1 MSERKEIIRPK
12 KLVEKYG
19 EDFTIW
25 SYSRLSTFKNCQHEY
40 YLSRIL
46 KKENENNYWAI
57 LGGLSHDAL
66 EDFYNGKIKYNDML
80 TRFEHN
86 FLDYEMSDLK
96 FVKDEAQNE
105 RMIKK
110 YKDCMVHFFKNHHI
124 VPFKVIS
131 EREVWIDLGIAAFI
145 GYIDAIHKDEDGN
158 FVITDYKT
166 SSMGAEYKG
175 ENLLNKQEQLLL
187 YALALHQMGV
197 PLDKIKIRWN
207 FLKYT
212 NINYNHMINVT
223 YLKNGKHTTSCVKK
237 LELISKIAPQLKK
250 DMLEHDPDADQKEV
264 NAAIK
269 QWKLDNDFSNLP
281 QWLQDRYTLS
291 PVVKIGERH
300 KWVESIKTQL
310 KKDLIEYGL
319 SDMEA
324 EIMYLDCVESNSLDG
339 VPVEVFTNYVLQ
351 DAYVYGE
358 VNKENIDR
366 LVDNMTKAIKEIQ
379 AKGIDDSSQWE
390 ENKTLTD
397 KSMYYCNNLC
407 GVKKE
412 CKFHIEYINEL
423 KKQNEEYQKEDI
435 DILTELENL

>member
-1 MSERKEIIRPK
+1 
-12 KLVEKYG
+12 
-19 EDFTIW
+19 
-25 SYSRLSTFKNCQHEY
+25 
-40 YLSRIL
+40 
-46 KKENENNYWAI
+46 
-57 LGGLSHDAL
+57 
-66 EDFYNGKIKYNDML
+66 ML

-145 GYIDAIHKDEDGN
+145 GYIDAIHYDEESN
-158 FVITDYKT
+158 YVITDYKT

-175 ENLLNKQEQLLL
+175 ENLLHKQEQL
-187 YALALHQMGV
+187 YALALHQMGAS
-197 PLDKIKIRWN
+197 LDKIKIRWN

-250 DMLEHDPDADQKEV
+250 DMLEHDPDADPKEV

-291 PVVKIGERH
+291 PVVKVGERH
-300 KWVESIKTQL
+300 KWIESIKTQL

-339 VPVEVFTNYVLQ
+339 VPEEVFKNYILQ
-351 DAYVYGE
+351 DAYLYGE
-358 VNKENIDR
+358 VSQENIDR

-379 AKGIDDSSQWE
+379 AKGVDDSSKWE
-390 ENKTLTD
+390 DNKTLTD

-407 GVKKE
+407 GVRKE
-412 CKFHIEYINEL
+412 CRFYQEHIEEL

>member
-66 EDFYNGKIKYNDML
+66 EDFYNGKIKYDDML

-175 ENLLNKQEQLLL
+175 ENLLHKQEQLLL

-250 DMLEHDPDADQKEV
+250 DIFEHDPDADPKEV

-291 PVVKIGERH
+291 PVVKVGERH

-358 VNKENIDR
+358 VNQENIDR
-366 LVDNMTKAIKEIQ
+366 LIDNMTKAIKEIQ
-379 AKGIDDSSQWE
+379 AKGIDDSSKWE
-390 ENKTLTD
+390 DNKTLTD

-407 GVKKE
+407 GVRKE
-412 CKFHIEYINEL
+412 CRFYQEHIEEL

>member
-19 EDFTIW
+19 ETFPVW
-25 SYSRLSTFKNCQHEY
+25 SYSRLSTYKNCKHEY

-57 LGGLSHDAL
+57 LGGLSHDTL
-66 EDFYNGKIKYNDML
+66 EDFYNGKIKYDDML

-96 FVKDEAQNE
+96 FVKDEEQNN

-145 GYIDAIHKDEDGN
+145 GYIDAIHKDEESN
-158 FVITDYKT
+158 YVITDYKT

-175 ENLLNKQEQLLL
+175 ENLLHKQEQLLL

-250 DMLEHDPDADQKEV
+250 DIFEYHPDADPKEV

-291 PVVKIGERH
+291 PVVKVGERH
-300 KWVESIKTQL
+300 KWVENIKTQL

-339 VPVEVFTNYVLQ
+339 VPEEVFKNYILQ

-358 VNKENIDR
+358 VNEENIDR
-366 LVDNMTKAIKEIQ
+366 LVDNMIKAIKEIQ
-379 AKGIDDSSQWE
+379 AKGVDDSSKWE
-390 ENKTLTD
+390 DNKTLTD

-412 CKFHIEYINEL
+412 CKFYQLKMEEL

>member
-12 KLVEKYG
+12 KLIEKYG

-57 LGGLSHDAL
+57 LGKLSHDAL
-66 EDFYNGKIKYNDML
+66 EDFYNGKIKYDDML

-175 ENLLNKQEQLLL
+175 ENLLHKQEQLLL

-250 DMLEHDPDADQKEV
+250 DMLEHDPDADPKEV

-291 PVVKIGERH
+291 SVVKVGERH
-300 KWVESIKTQL
+300 KWVENIKTQL

-379 AKGIDDSSQWE
+379 AKGVDDSSKWE
-390 ENKTLTD
+390 DNKTSTD

>member
-66 EDFYNGKIKYNDML
+66 EDFYNGKIKYDDML

-175 ENLLNKQEQLLL
+175 ENLLHKQEQLLL
-187 YALALHQMGV
+187 YALALHQMGA

-223 YLKNGKHTTSCVKK
+223 YLKGDKYTTSCVKK

-250 DMLEHDPDADQKEV
+250 DIFEHDPDADPKEV
-264 NAAIK
+264 NATIK

-281 QWLQDRYTLS
+281 KWLQDRYTLS
-291 PVVKIGERH
+291 PVIKVGERH
-300 KWVESIKTQL
+300 KWVENIKTQL

-319 SDMEA
+319 SDVEA

-358 VNKENIDR
+358 VNQENIDR
-366 LVDNMTKAIKEIQ
+366 LIDNMTKAIKEIQ
-379 AKGIDDSSQWE
+379 AKGIDDSSKWE
-390 ENKTLTD
+390 DNKTLTD

-407 GVKKE
+407 GVRKE
-412 CKFHIEYINEL
+412 CKFYQEHIEEL

>member
-12 KLVEKYG
+12 KLIEKYG

-145 GYIDAIHKDEDGN
+145 GYIDAIHKDEDGK

-175 ENLLNKQEQLLL
+175 ENLLYKQEQLLL

-197 PLDKIKIRWN
+197 PLDMLKIRWN

-212 NINYNHMINVT
+212 NIHYNHMINVT

-250 DMLEHDPDADQKEV
+250 DIFEYHPDADPKEV

-291 PVVKIGERH
+291 PVVKVGERH

-319 SDMEA
+319 SNMEA

-339 VPVEVFTNYVLQ
+339 VPFEVFTNYVLQ

-358 VNKENIDR
+358 VNEENIDR
-366 LVDNMTKAIKEIQ
+366 LVDNMIKAIKEIQ
-379 AKGIDDSSQWE
+379 AKGVDDSSKWE
-390 ENKTLTD
+390 DNKTLTD

-407 GVKKE
+407 GVRKE
-412 CKFHIEYINEL
+412 CRFYQEHIEEL

>member
-46 KKENENNYWAI
+46 KKESKDSLYAI
-57 LGGLSHDAL
+57 LGKLSHDAL
-66 EDFYNGKIKYNDML
+66 EDFYNGKIKYDDML

-145 GYIDAIHKDEDGN
+145 GYIDAIHYYEESN
-158 FVITDYKT
+158 YVITDYKT

-175 ENLLNKQEQLLL
+175 ENLLHKQEQLLL
-187 YALALHQMGV
+187 YALALHQMGAS
-197 PLDKIKIRWN
+197 LDKIKIRWN

-250 DMLEHDPDADQKEV
+250 DMLEHDPDADPKEV

-291 PVVKIGERH
+291 PVVKVGERH
-300 KWVESIKTQL
+300 KWIESIKTQL

-339 VPVEVFTNYVLQ
+339 VPEEVFKNYILQ
-351 DAYVYGE
+351 DAYLYGE
-358 VNKENIDR
+358 VSQENIDR

-379 AKGIDDSSQWE
+379 AKGVDDSSKWE
-390 ENKTLTD
+390 DNKTLTD

-407 GVKKE
+407 GVRKE
-412 CKFHIEYINEL
+412 CRFYQEHIEEL

>member
-19 EDFTIW
+19 ETFPVW
-25 SYSRLSTFKNCQHEY
+25 SYSRLSTYKNCQHEY

-57 LGGLSHDAL
+57 LGGLSHDSL
-66 EDFYNGKIKYNDML
+66 EDFYNGKIKYDDML

-145 GYIDAIHKDEDGN
+145 GYIDAIHYDEESN
-158 FVITDYKT
+158 YVITDYKT

-175 ENLLNKQEQLLL
+175 ENLLHKQEQLLL
-187 YALALHQMGV
+187 YALALHQMGAS
-197 PLDKIKIRWN
+197 LDKIKIRWN

-250 DMLEHDPDADQKEV
+250 DMLEHDPDVDPKEV

-291 PVVKIGERH
+291 PVVKVGERH
-300 KWVESIKTQL
+300 KWVENIKTQL

-339 VPVEVFTNYVLQ
+339 VPEEVFKNYILQ
-351 DAYVYGE
+351 DAYLYGE
-358 VNKENIDR
+358 VSQENIDR

-379 AKGIDDSSQWE
+379 AKGVDDSSKWE
-390 ENKTLTD
+390 DNKTLTD

-407 GVKKE
+407 GVRKE
-412 CKFHIEYINEL
+412 CRFYQEHIEEL

>member
-46 KKENENNYWAI
+46 KKESKDSLYAI
-57 LGGLSHDAL
+57 LGKLSHDAL
-66 EDFYNGKIKYNDML
+66 EDFYNGKIKYDDML

-145 GYIDAIHKDEDGN
+145 GYIDAIHYDEESN
-158 FVITDYKT
+158 YVITDYKT
-166 SSMGAEYKG
+166 SSIGAEYKG
-175 ENLLNKQEQLLL
+175 ENLLHKQEQLLL
-187 YALALHQMGV
+187 YALALHQMGAS
-197 PLDKIKIRWN
+197 LDKIKIRWN

-250 DMLEHDPDADQKEV
+250 DIFEYHPDADPKKV

-281 QWLQDRYTLS
+281 QWLQDRYILS
-291 PVVKIGERH
+291 PVVKVGERH

-319 SDMEA
+319 SDIEA

-339 VPVEVFTNYVLQ
+339 VPVEVFKNYILQ
-351 DAYVYGE
+351 DAYLYGE
-358 VNKENIDR
+358 VSQENIDR
-366 LVDNMTKAIKEIQ
+366 LVANMTKAIKEIQ

>member
-12 KLVEKYG
+12 KLIEKYG

-57 LGGLSHDAL
+57 LGKLSHDAL
-66 EDFYNGKIKYNDML
+66 EDFYNGKIKYDDML

-105 RMIKK
+105 RMIRK
-110 YKDCMVHFFKNHHI
+110 YKDCMVHFFKNHYI